1 MKKSYPAKLENLG
14 AIAADIES
22 FCASNGLEDKRE
34 NCVEIFVRDTAPA
47 FNPLSD
53 VAPPDLTSNIEDRK
67 VGGLGVFFLR
77 KNMDRL
83 SYRRVGGVNEL
94 MMVKNIHPK

>member
-1 MKKSYPAKLENLG
+1 M
-14 AIAADIES
+14 
-22 FCASNGLEDKRE
+22 
-34 NCVEIFVRDTAPA
+34 EIFVRDTAPA